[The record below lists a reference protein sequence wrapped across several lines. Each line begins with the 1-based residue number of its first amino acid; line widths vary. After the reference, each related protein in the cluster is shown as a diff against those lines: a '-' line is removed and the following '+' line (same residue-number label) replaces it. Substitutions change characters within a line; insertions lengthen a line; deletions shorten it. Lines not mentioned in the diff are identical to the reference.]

1 MSTKR
6 TECAWRVREA
16 RTEDVDAIVG
26 IHLLSFPGFFLTFLG
41 ADFLCLLYS
50 GLLKDREGILLVA
63 DQAGSLGGIVAG
75 VTRQSGFYGRL
86 LKGQK
91 WRFAAA
97 AVGALVRRPSI
108 AGRLLRA
115 LKRPKEASEASEEA
129 CLMSI
134 AVAPQAAG
142 RGLGAALVWAFCE
155 ELRVRSVSRFCLTT
169 DRDENG
175 EVNAFYARLG
185 FELARTF
192 TTPEGR
198 RMNEYVMTLER
209 RDE

>member
-1 MSTKR
+1 MGTER

-16 RTEDVDAIVG
+16 RTEDVDAVVG

-41 ADFLCLLYS
+41 ADFLCLLY
-50 GLLKDREGILLVA
+50 LEILKDKEGILLVA
-63 DQAGSLGGIVAG
+63 DQAGAPGGFVAG

-86 LKGQK
+86 LRKRK

-97 AVGALVRRPSI
+97 AAGALLRRPSI
-108 AGRLLRA
+108 AARLLRA
-115 LKRPKEASEASEEA
+115 LKRPKEASEASAEA

-142 RGLGAALVWAFCE
+142 RGLGAALVRAFCD
-155 ELRVRSVSRFCLTT
+155 ELRLRSVSRFCLTT
-169 DRDENG
+169 DRDRNDEANG
-175 EVNAFYARLG
+175 FYAKLG
-185 FELARTF
+185 FVLSRTF

-198 RMNEYVMTLER
+198 RMNEYVMSLER

>member
-1 MSTKR
+1 MGTER
-6 TECAWRVREA
+6 TECAWRVRAA
-16 RTEDVDAIVG
+16 RTEDVDAVVG

-41 ADFLCLLYS
+41 ADFLRLVYS
-50 GLLKDREGILLVA
+50 ELLKDKEGILLVA
-63 DQAGSLGGIVAG
+63 DQTGSLGGIVSG

-86 LKGQK
+86 LRRQK

-97 AVGALVRRPSI
+97 TVGALVRRPSI
-108 AGRLLRA
+108 AGRLLRV
-115 LKRPKEASEASEEA
+115 LKKPKEASEASAEA

-134 AVAPQAAG
+134 AVAPQAAR
-142 RGLGAALVWAFCE
+142 RGLGVALVRAFCD

-169 DRDENG
+169 DRDENE

-185 FELARTF
+185 FELGRTF

-198 RMNEYVMTLER
+198 RMNEYVMTLEP